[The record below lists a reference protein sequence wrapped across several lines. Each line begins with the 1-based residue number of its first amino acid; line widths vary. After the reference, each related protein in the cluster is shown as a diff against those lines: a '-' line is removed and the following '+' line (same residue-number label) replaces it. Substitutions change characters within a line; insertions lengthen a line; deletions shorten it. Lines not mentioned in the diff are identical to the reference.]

1 MLRNIIFQ
9 IVIFSFVLI
18 STAQS
23 AESGGMPQL
32 NPEFWISQIV
42 WLLITFGGLY
52 LVLSKIVLPKIS
64 DNLEARKSQI
74 LENIETA
81 EKQREESEKKVKEF
95 EKIILD
101 KKIEAKNYF
110 NEVRQKI
117 LKDISKKKTSLENDI
132 NNEISIAEEEI
143 NKLKKNS
150 YDKITKISIETSSDI
165 IKKLIGE
172 EVNNSSISAIVED
185 LSKKYKER
193 QHGV

>member
-1 MLRNIIFQ
+1 M
-9 IVIFSFVLI
+9 
-18 STAQS
+18 
-23 AESGGMPQL
+23 
-32 NPEFWISQIV
+32 
-42 WLLITFGGLY
+42 
-52 LVLSKIVLPKIS
+52 
-64 DNLEARKSQI
+64 
-74 LENIETA
+74 
-81 EKQREESEKKVKEF
+81 
-95 EKIILD
+95 
-101 KKIEAKNYF
+101 
-110 NEVRQKI
+110 
-117 LKDISKKKTSLENDI
+117 KDISKKKTSLENDI